1 MGINLSL
8 QVGHEKNF
16 KKAEELNKKENAQ
29 KKTKKEKKR
38 KEVRQRSREHW
49 KCSKLAY
56 DLQHTWIRGS

>member
-29 KKTKKEKKR
+29 KNKKGKEKEKMKER
-38 KEVRQRSREHW
+38 KKVRRRSREHW
-49 KCSKLAY
+49 KGSKLAH
-56 DLQHTWIRGS
+56 DPQHT

>member
-29 KKTKKEKKR
+29 KNKKGKEKKKDER
-38 KEVRQRSREHW
+38 KKESTSALKRTLERF
-49 KCSKLAY
+49 
-56 DLQHTWIRGS
+56 